1 MVKHVKKLLIGLVVI
16 IAAAFGLFKFI
27 ENTEMGGDTYYV
39 QITTDGK
46 QVTLKDDSGQEYLDY
61 EYQLTGYDDKGNSK
75 ELSFRA
81 NKERPLRKNAYLK
94 VTYNSK
100 KEEVTQWEEVNEK
113 TVPQKALTQL
123 K

>member
-1 MVKHVKKLLIGLVVI
+1 MVKHMKKLLIGFVVV

-27 ENTEMGGDTYYV
+27 ETTEMGGDAYYV
-39 QITTDGK
+39 QVTTDGK
-46 QVTLKDDSGQEYLDY
+46 QVTLKDDNGQEFLDY
-61 EYQLTGYDDKGNSK
+61 EYQLTGYDKNGKNK

-100 KEEVTQWEEVNEK
+100 KEGVTQWEEVAEK
-113 TVPQKALTQL
+113 DVPQKALTKL
-123 K
+123 N